1 MNMCLKMLF
10 TLSLSGTALILVL
23 LGATRIFGSHMGRR
37 WQYYIWLAAVFRL
50 LLPIPSP
57 AGLIFPDALKAGCPL
72 AFCLT
77 GESSCLDGWTFRQ
90 RRSCGTTGTGYG
102 CAAGN
107 GDGAIGGNRR
117 YGGDGFHGGRYRK
130 G

>member
-1 MNMCLKMLF
+1 MPGWMD
-10 TLSLSGTALILVL
+10 VP
-23 LGATRIFGSHMGRR
+23 
-37 WQYYIWLAAVFRL
+37 AAE
-50 LLPIPSP
+50 I
-57 AGLIFPDALKAGCPL
+57 G
-72 AFCLT
+72 
-77 GESSCLDGWTFRQ
+77 
-90 RRSCGTTGTGYG
+90 GTTGTGYG